1 MPIIKLDRSK
11 CIGCGSCTAMCPKFF
26 KMLDDGKSSLIG
38 AEIKETQELEINKID
53 CAESAV
59 DVCPVQCINIE
70 K

>member
-1 MPIIKLDRSK
+1 MAIIKLERSK

-26 KMLDDGKSSLIG
+26 KMEDDGRSSIVG
-38 AEIKETQELEINKID
+38 VKISEMQELEINKID
-53 CAESAV
+53 CTEAAV